1 MLHRRGRVEF
11 KWRKSK
17 GLERRGRSGKR
28 FEALDVTRAMLAR
41 PDGYP
46 DLTGITNG

>member
-1 MLHRRGRVEF
+1 MEEIERA
-11 KWRKSK
+11 RKK
-17 GLERRGRSGKR
+17 GEKSGKR